1 MPYHIDMNN
10 KFYEKLKEL
19 RLENNLLQK
28 QLATDLGVTQAC
40 IGKWETGDREPSLD
54 DLIKIAK
61 YFSVSTDYLLG
72 LED

>member
-1 MPYHIDMNN
+1 MKNTFNIQ
-10 KFYEKLKEL
+10 LKEMREYL
-19 RLENNLLQK
+19 KLTQR
-28 QLATDLGVTQAC
+28 QLSIELGVTQAC

-61 YFSVSTDYLLG
+61 YFAVSTDYMLG

>member
-1 MPYHIDMNN
+1 MEN
-10 KFYEKLKEL
+10 KFKIKLKEL
-19 RLENNLLQK
+19 RNELNLLQK

-54 DLIKIAK
+54 DLIKVAN

>member
-1 MPYHIDMNN
+1 MKNN
-10 KFYEKLKEL
+10 FKKRLKEL
-19 RLENNLLQK
+19 RNESCLLQK

-54 DLIKIAK
+54 DLIKVAN